1 MKPSLADNQTSKG
14 QVAVFVHSMQSFFPK
29 VMQSARIFDQVAER
43 LPDLLVTGACLDHE
57 AEIDS
62 LVRKGIEGTC
72 LPTESAQKVNPDVL
86 STLREIEDSETSL
99 TPGQAVAF
107 AGPFFDAIKSMGTA
121 LPSLGLESTH
131 QQALPELDSA
141 YEIMPARCFDRI
153 GTEWPVLLRPRD
165 NDQTG
170 GILEHDST
178 LEPKPKL
185 TPVLS
190 DGQWWIATCH
200 PGRHGV
206 SLIGGQGASSIH
218 TLNVGVQT
226 SCFHCVADAD
236 IE

>member
-14 QVAVFVHSMQSFFPK
+14 QVAVFVHSMQTFFPK

-43 LPDLLVTGACLDHE
+43 LPDLLATGACLDHE

-86 STLREIEDSETSL
+86 STVREIEDSETSL

-121 LPSLGLESTH
+121 LPNLDLESTH

-141 YEIMPARCFDRI
+141 YEIMPAQCFDRV
-153 GTEWPVLLRPRD
+153 GTEWPVLLRPLHD
-165 NDQTG
+165 G
-170 GILEHDST
+170 HISGILEHDST
-178 LEPKPKL
+178 FEPKPKL

-200 PGRHGV
+200 PGHHGV
-206 SLIGGQGASSIH
+206 SLIGGRGTSSIH
-218 TLNVGVQT
+218 TLNVGVLK
-226 SCFHCVADAD
+226 SCLHCVADAD